1 MSNLWFNFA
10 IEIGFLS
17 LLGIL
22 YYFYQK
28 RRLIKFE
35 ENKIPLVMNFIFQSC
50 LAEKKDFAQPELDQ
64 LIEALDD
71 FLKDKTTSPPI
82 SLLKSYAQ
90 STICP
95 KNLRQEILDA
105 LAEIES

>member
-82 SLLKSYAQ
+82 PLLKTYAQ
-90 STICP
+90 SKICSA
-95 KNLRQEILDA
+95 NLKQDILDA